1 MSIANRLKNVNTPP
15 SSGREQR
22 ARERTANT
30 EEIKPH
36 IREVKTRGNTYP
48 RRKRPNAS
56 DLEIMERRKTNGMAS
71 NVKIK
76 RDLESDRRG
85 KMRREIK
92 SNAYHPRIERTM
104 NKPSF

>member
-1 MSIANRLKNVNTPP
+1 
-15 SSGREQR
+15 
-22 ARERTANT
+22 
-30 EEIKPH
+30 
-36 IREVKTRGNTYP
+36 
-48 RRKRPNAS
+48 
-56 DLEIMERRKTNGMAS
+56 MERRETNGMAS